1 MAGGWPGSGS
11 LSFRLSH
18 LLSSSLP
25 GSTRRHAS
33 AHGDS
38 VRGDDAPPKPSKSAR
53 FPLKAAI
60 TASVLA
66 TTGDTVAQLFHR
78 YKQRQALQ
86 EQQQQEL
93 QQTPQGLV
101 EVLDGVPA
109 RVKQAA
115 DGVSLW
121 DHDWQRAARMAS
133 YGFLIYGPLSQ
144 VWYEVL
150 DHFMPMKNLT
160 NLSLKVVA
168 NQVILGPVV
177 ITLVFAWNKLWEG
190 RLEQLPELYRTRA
203 LQTLL
208 DGWKFWIPASVL
220 NFGVIPLQARVA
232 FMSSCSIFWN
242 FYLSNTMTAGKGK
255 ALPTSKSE

>member
-1 MAGGWPGSGS
+1 MAGGGSWPGAGG
-11 LSFRLSH
+11 LSFRLNN
-18 LLSSSLP
+18 LLGMGSSSL
-25 GSTRRHAS
+25 RA
-33 AHGDS
+33 AQGDA
-38 VRGDDAPPKPSKSAR
+38 VLGDDGATPAPKKSLR
-53 FPLKAAI
+53 FPLKAAV

-66 TTGDTVAQLFHR
+66 TTGDTVAQVVDR
-78 YKQRQALQ
+78 YKKRKALEEQGIPNQA
-86 EQQQQEL
+86 
-93 QQTPQGLV
+93 T
-101 EVLDGVPA
+101 
-109 RVKQAA
+109 

-144 VWYEVL
+144 VWYEIL
-150 DHFMPMKNLT
+150 DHFMPLKNLT

-168 NQVILGPVV
+168 NQVILGPIV

-203 LQTLL
+203 LQTLI
-208 DGWKFWIPASVL
+208 DGWKFWLPASVL

-255 ALPTSKSE
+255 ALPASKSE